1 MTFPRRLQ
9 IFGVALVFVGL
20 LTSPLKPYVF
30 RCGMKPVD
38 LLEGQCTA
46 FKEWHSPIGYIP
58 LALGIVAIA
67 FRIVLKIRESTE

>member
-9 IFGVALVFVGL
+9 IFGVALVFVGF

-30 RCGMKPVD
+30 SCGRWTVN
-38 LLEGQCTA
+38 LLEGPCTT

-58 LALGIVAIA
+58 LALGILAIA
-67 FRIVLKIRESTE
+67 ASVVLKNRGSNK